1 MTETKTYFDFELKPQ
16 QQKVFSALCN
26 FIESKSDK
34 VFILK
39 GYAGTGKITLMSC
52 LIKQLSEDK
61 IPFELLASTGRAAKI
76 LSDKAKTTTNTI
88 HSHIYVFKELSEDLE
103 KMSELQHN
111 LAVDD
116 KGQVTLLFDLTLI
129 NSDTDKIYIIDE
141 ASMISDEVDKNT
153 SFAKFGSGDLLGDIL
168 SYDTEGKFI
177 FVGDPWQLLPINQAN
192 SPALST

>member
-16 QQKVFSALCN
+16 QQKAFSALCN
-26 FIESKSDK
+26 FIESTSDK

-39 GYAGTGKITLMSC
+39 GYAGTGKTTLMSG
-52 LIKQLSEDK
+52 LIKRLSEDK
-61 IPFELLASTGRAAKI
+61 IPFALLASTGRAAKI
-76 LSDKAKTTTNTI
+76 LSDKAKTTANTI
-88 HSHIYVFKELSEDLE
+88 HSHIYIFKELSEDLE

-116 KGQVTLLFDLTLI
+116 KGQVTLLFDLTPI
-129 NSDTDKIYIIDE
+129 SSDTEKIYIIDE
-141 ASMISDEVDKNT
+141 ASMVSDEIDKNT

-168 SYDTEGKFI
+168 SYDTKGKFI